1 MFNKVEIDFLYNK
14 NGGLSLD
21 EYIEVIEHY
30 EKDIL
35 NDWYWY
41 NYADVNYDT
50 IDCVNN
56 GILDIIKFFRYL
68 KVKDGVDKASV
79 LRKVFVDYHNYN
91 NEWVVLYFMPDAY
104 DDYTGYD
111 RLNIAK
117 KFSENI
123 GKLIGVLSGEM
134 TIDSYVDDMFP
145 NLSQTLILC

>member
-14 NGGLSLD
+14 NGGLSLY

-41 NYADVNYDT
+41 NYDDANYDS

-91 NEWVVLYFMPDAY
+91 NEWVVLHFMPDAH